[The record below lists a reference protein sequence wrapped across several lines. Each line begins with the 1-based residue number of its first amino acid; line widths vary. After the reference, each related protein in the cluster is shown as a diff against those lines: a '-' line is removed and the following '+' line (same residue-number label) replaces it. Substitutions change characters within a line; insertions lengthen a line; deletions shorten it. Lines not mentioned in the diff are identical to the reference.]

1 MNNAKMKAFAAG
13 AVLMGLVW
21 FAFSDRRSGERYTFH
36 DNKWVIFLV
45 DNKSGEIYRYYR
57 NATNN
62 VISSEGFQK
71 LVVP

>member
-1 MNNAKMKAFAAG
+1 MDTVKMKAFVAG
-13 AVLMGLVW
+13 AVFMGVVW

-45 DNKSGEIYRYYR
+45 DNESGDIYRYYR
-57 NATNN
+57 NSTNN